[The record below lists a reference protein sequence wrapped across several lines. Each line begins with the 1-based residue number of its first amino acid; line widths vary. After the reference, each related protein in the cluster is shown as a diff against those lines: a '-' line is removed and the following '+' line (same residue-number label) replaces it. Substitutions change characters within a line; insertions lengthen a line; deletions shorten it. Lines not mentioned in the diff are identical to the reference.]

1 MKKLR
6 GLSAA
11 LTGAVMAFTLLGAVA
26 PTASASETLNLQVPV
41 YTHTSGP
48 KVFKEA
54 KAELRRTKKDLR
66 NARKTAKADLGARWN
81 WNPSIFWEQMRRRD
95 SARKCVEAARAY
107 RKTVKTDV
115 LLAQENYV
123 RATDFFGCP
132 KIEDFTSAV
141 QFDEALVE
149 SVQYWSGIELHENL
163 PSGPGSVA
171 NTPAEAK
178 SFLENYPDT
187 PEITKAS
194 IMNSMKYGRVLQV
207 RKSTHAEFYI
217 LISVTEDGNL
227 RYVFTRGDR
236 YDSSGTVRAILGGK
250 AAGFNRGE
258 HESGAHVWLGMTFD
272 HNRPEAN
279 REWADENDQVR
290 EHGLRMWWVT
300 FPGET
305 VWSFGFLA

>member
-81 WNPSIFWEQMRRRD
+81 WNPSIFWEQMRFRD

-132 KIEDFTSAV
+132 KIEDFTDAV
-141 QFDEALVE
+141 QFDEARIE

-171 NTPAEAK
+171 NTPAEVK
-178 SFLENYPDT
+178 VFLENYPDM
-187 PEITKAS
+187 PELAKSWLLRDVKDGYI
-194 IMNSMKYGRVLQV
+194 LQV
-207 RKSTHAEFYI
+207 RKSTHAEFFI
-217 LISVTEDGNL
+217 MVNVLEDGSL
-227 RYVFTRGDR
+227 SLSWSRGGRGNANPNMGTGGRFYPERDE
-236 YDSSGTVRAILGGK
+236 SSATQMLG
-250 AAGFNRGE
+250 
-258 HESGAHVWLGMTFD
+258 LTLD
-272 HNRPEAN
+272 HNRPVVN
-279 REWADENDQVR
+279 RHLADENDQVR
-290 EHGLRMWWVT
+290 EYGLRMWWVT
-300 FPGET
+300 LPGET
-305 VWSFGFLA
+305 VWSIGFLA